1 MLITCKLYNSWG
13 AGTHAGV
20 RIDSPSG
27 GYIWLP
33 RDGWYTFVVDPTMT
47 VSEHGL
53 MWRITQKYR
62 DLSTI
67 GLTVE
72 EMKMLVR
79 IARKYL
85 GSELKIHNV
94 RVGTPSANL
103 GKSIY

>member
-13 AGTHAGV
+13 AGTHAGI

-27 GYIWLP
+27 GYVWLP
-33 RDGWYTFVVDPTMT
+33 RDGFDTLCMDPLTSPVET
-47 VSEHGL
+47 EL
-53 MWRITQKYR
+53 ILRIAHDYR

-67 GLTVE
+67 GLTIE
-72 EMKMLVR
+72 EMKILVG

-85 GSELKIHNV
+85 GSELKIYNV